1 MYALPV
7 LPPVTEVQEQR
18 LEFLITDEQVSKS
31 WKNCEERTSLIFL
44 MQTHLFISLANNNEG
59 TNYWDNYAVQ
69 ALRNYEAYLRYLQ
82 Y

>member
-31 WKNCEERTSLIFL
+31 
-44 MQTHLFISLANNNEG
+44 
-59 TNYWDNYAVQ
+59 
-69 ALRNYEAYLRYLQ
+69 
-82 Y
+82 